1 MTKMKLG
8 RYHYLECIGCSTR
21 FKPTQIY
28 TCPKCGD
35 LLQIGYNYQSIRRGF
50 VSSIRKPGPISVW
63 RYKNILPSSSRNAVS
78 LGEGGTGLSPS
89 VRLKDRFGLEEVYF
103 KNEGQNP
110 TGSFKDRGMTVAI
123 TRAVEVDATTVVCA
137 STGNTSASM
146 AAYAARA
153 GLKAV
158 VLIPLGKIT
167 KGKLLQAVVHGAR
180 INQVSGNFDAALRRA
195 RDLAQSGK
203 LYLVNSLNP
212 YRIEGQKT
220 LAFEIWEQLHHTVP
234 NAVIVPVGNAGNISA
249 IWKGFW
255 ELRKLRL
262 TERMPRMIGIQASGA
277 APIATAYARG
287 RSRVIP
293 WKHPETSASA
303 IRIGAPASWKKAL
316 RAVKDSGGAMLT
328 VSDGEISRAQRL
340 LANHEGIFAEPAS
353 AASVAGLAKASR
365 LRLVEPRERLV
376 CVITGHGLKDQQ
388 AITISLRTG

>member
-1 MTKMKLG
+1 MITMKRG
-8 RYHYLECIGCSTR
+8 PNHYLECIGCSTR

-28 TCPKCGD
+28 TCPKCGN

-50 VSSIRKPGPISVW
+50 IASIRKPGPISVW

-89 VRLKDRFGLEEVYF
+89 VRLSDRLGIDEVYF

-123 TRAVEVDATTVVCA
+123 TRAVELGAKTVVCA

-158 VLIPLGKIT
+158 VLIPAGKIT
-167 KGKLLQAVVHGAR
+167 KGKLLQAIVHGAR
-180 INQVSGNFDAALRRA
+180 INQVSGNFDAALEKARRM
-195 RDLAQSGK
+195 AQSGK

-220 LAFEIWEQLHHTVP
+220 LAFEIWEQLQHTIP
-234 NAVIVPVGNAGNISA
+234 NAIIVPVGNAGNISA

-255 ELRKLRL
+255 ELRKLGITNR
-262 TERMPRMIGIQASGA
+262 TPRMIGVQASGA
-277 APIATAYARG
+277 APIAVAYAKG
-287 RSRVIP
+287 ESQVVP

-316 RAVKDSGGAMLT
+316 RAVRNSGGTMLT
-328 VSDGEISRAQRL
+328 VSDNEISRAQRL

-353 AASVAGLAKASR
+353 SASVAGLAKAAK
-365 LRLVEPRERLV
+365 LRLIKPHERVV

-388 AITISLRTG
+388 AITIR